1 MQDLVPAGPIE
12 CLPEKNLIKFYSC
25 WKIKIACCI
34 RAYKSS
40 DNFEIALQL
49 FQEYAE
55 SVVFSLIF
63 KDLVQEMKFI
73 PGKYTAPQWCIFLAR
88 DKSVRVCCVA
98 FCPGRYIGMLNEK
111 SLCKT

>member
-12 CLPEKNLIKFYSC
+12 SLPEKNLIKCYSC
-25 WKIKIACCI
+25 WKIKNAFCI

-40 DNFEIALQL
+40 DDFEIALKL

-73 PGKYTAPQWCIFLAR
+73 PGKYTAPRGCILHAR
-88 DKSVRVCCVA
+88 DKSFRVYCEA
-98 FCPGRYIGMLNEK
+98 F
-111 SLCKT
+111 